1 MTWGSSK
8 SYSSKTGAYP
18 KTIVS
23 WIFISV
29 AGLVLLRSLVS
40 WDLELNNTL
49 TSSYSKS
56 TSVPTYSKSTSVPTY
71 SKSTSVPNAT
81 RIPSFDSDC
90 DLYNGTWIHDPTIK
104 PAYTEA
110 CPFMSSKLKC
120 QANGRPDKEYLN
132 WRWKPSQ
139 CDLPPFDG
147 MQFLGLL
154 SEKTIAFI
162 GDSISRNFMESL
174 LCTLQHVEDPVT
186 GSNRRMKIYNFE
198 KSFVKIVRIWSSRLI
213 NETHGDFST
222 DGVSKLHLDV
232 PDQHFIDLIP
242 QFDVIV
248 LSSGP
253 WFEKPAMKLLNNEV
267 VRLNMTQAYGI
278 SVETVL
284 TSIVTHPQYKGITI
298 LSSYSPKHFAG
309 GDWNEGGTCSGNVM
323 PIGVGELVE
332 NKDTNKA
339 MHEAQ
344 VMGFNNAVK
353 KKKNKSKLRLMDI
366 TQAFEYRR
374 DGHPGCYNNPTK
386 LTQPGPAGKPKPEDC
401 LHWCMPG
408 PIDTWNQFMLQ
419 ILIDEIEGKQIVAD
433 VENFESEGKNS

>member
-1 MTWGSSK
+1 MTWASSK

-56 TSVPTYSKSTSVPTY
+56 TSVPTYSKSTSVP
-71 SKSTSVPNAT
+71 NAT
-81 RIPSFDSDC
+81 SIPSFDSDC
-90 DLYNGTWIHDPTIK
+90 DLYDGTWIHDPTIK

-174 LCTLQHVEDPVT
+174 LCTLQQ
-186 GSNRRMKIYNFE
+186 
-198 KSFVKIVRIWSSRLI
+198 SRLI

-267 VRLNMTQAYGI
+267 VRLNMTQAYEI

-323 PIGVGELVE
+323 PIGARELVE

-344 VMGFNNAVK
+344 VMGFNNAIK

-374 DGHPGCYNNPTK
+374 DGHPGRYDNPTK
-386 LTQPGPAGKPKPEDC
+386 QTQPGPIFSSLHSSFSSPPKIETPGRNFTFPVNFSASENHLSRFLVAPTATETARFPISGDPGLVECRSRVAGGAGSVITSSVLNLNREF
-401 LHWCMPG
+401 G
-408 PIDTWNQFMLQ
+408 
-419 ILIDEIEGKQIVAD
+419 V
-433 VENFESEGKNS
+433 